1 MSFHLKLIMEM
12 DAIAGLGTPLPDLLP
27 LKQCPSVV
35 AYFVIA
41 YYYVCILFFT
51 LGYCWFF

>member
-1 MSFHLKLIMEM
+1 MEM

-35 AYFVIA
+35 NSPN
-41 YYYVCILFFT
+41 T
-51 LGYCWFF
+51 T